1 MNTKIRFFGAGNM
14 ASAMVKG
21 LITRGFEAQSIAMS
35 DPNLSTLEY
44 LASQYPIITTTENT
58 AYLDGFDIFILAV
71 KPQVIMMLLDQ
82 IAGRLPKNALVLSIA
97 AGVTTSQIAQKLGR
111 NTAIV
116 RCMPNTPAIVH
127 VGATGLFASPS
138 TSESHKQVAYN
149 IMSAIGMSIWLSEEA
164 HIDAVTALS
173 GSGPAYFFLV
183 MEKMIAAGIQM
194 GLSADVA
201 KQLCLQT
208 ALGSAQLAIT
218 SSDSPHIL
226 RKNVTSPN
234 GTTERA
240 ISVLEQ
246 HNLGA
251 IFESALFA
259 AKKRAQE
266 LSTEIVSQEN
276 LTLTK
281 ESLS

>member
-21 LITRGFEAQSIAMS
+21 LITRGFEAHDIAVS
-35 DPNLSTLEY
+35 DPNRLTLEF
-44 LASQYPIITTTENT
+44 LASQYPIVTIADNT
-58 AYLDGFDIFILAV
+58 AYLDGFDVFILAV
-71 KPQVIMMLLDQ
+71 KPQSMMILLDE
-82 IAGRLPKNALVLSIA
+82 IAEQLPKNALILSIA
-97 AGVTTSQIAQKLGR
+97 AGVTTSQRAEKLGKS
-111 NTAIV
+111 TAIV

-127 VGATGLFASPS
+127 VGATGLFASQ
-138 TSESHKQVAYN
+138 TASEKHKQMAYK
-149 IMSAIGMSIWLSEEA
+149 IMSAVGMSIWLSTEDQ
-164 HIDAVTALS
+164 IDAVTALS

-218 SSDSPHIL
+218 SADPPSLL

-246 HNLGA
+246 NDIGA

-266 LSTEIVSQEN
+266 LSKEMAPPKE
-276 LTLTK
+276 LTSTK
-281 ESLS
+281 ESI

>member
-14 ASAMVKG
+14 AGAMVKG
-21 LITRGFEAQSIAMS
+21 LITRGFEAQNIALS
-35 DPNLSTLEY
+35 DPNLSILEF
-44 LASQYPIITTTENT
+44 LASQYPVITSTDNSALLE
-58 AYLDGFDIFILAV
+58 GFDVFILAV
-71 KPQVIMMLLDQ
+71 KPQTMMALLDE
-82 IAGRLPKNALVLSIA
+82 IAGRLPRNALVLSIA
-97 AGVTTSQIAQKLGR
+97 AGVTTSQISQKLGR
-111 NTAIV
+111 HTAIV

-127 VGATGLFASPS
+127 VGATGLFAGQ
-138 TSESHKQVAYN
+138 TVNENHKQLAYK
-149 IMSAIGMSIWLSEEA
+149 IMSAVGMSIWLSTEDQ
-164 HIDAVTALS
+164 IDAVTALS

-218 SSDSPHIL
+218 SADPPSIL

-240 ISVLEQ
+240 ISVLEK
-246 HNLGA
+246 NDLGA

-259 AKKRAQE
+259 AQKRAQE
-266 LSTEIVSQEN
+266 LSKEIAPLRE
-276 LTLTK
+276 LTPD
-281 ESLS
+281 